1 MDGGTALATAPS
13 SCALILL
20 SKSHRKQ
27 NSLLQLSVVYTQRF
41 HSSIPPLRLMGNCD
55 SELQP
60 FEGHYRKSNSLLSQ
74 YDGQKSNQIYS
85 LQMGIEELKL

>member
-1 MDGGTALATAPS
+1 
-13 SCALILL
+13 
-20 SKSHRKQ
+20 
-27 NSLLQLSVVYTQRF
+27 
-41 HSSIPPLRLMGNCD
+41 MGNCD